1 MRNRSSSLLRLTAV
15 LLAGIS
21 AAYAANWA
29 LTQNWVQERLG
40 STLLLLWVS
49 SIPIIFLLVAFGV
62 LFQRLQDRNA
72 WLMALMFCG
81 FISLFNPETAA
92 SGSLVHPGFVIGYRM
107 TLLVMAPGLFAFFFL
122 VFPARSPLDRRAPRL
137 KWLLLGLGAL
147 LVLTGGPWRPLLGQ
161 PVSTNLVSETILP
174 GWLAVARGYG
184 MLGHLFL
191 GIGIGIAALIGHAA
205 WSDSSEVRRKARV
218 LAWGTVVGMAPV
230 LLIAFTEALGRGVP
244 AWLAVC
250 ALLAFPLLPLSF
262 AYAVVKHRVMAV
274 PVLVQRGA
282 RYLLV
287 QRGLTVVSLL
297 SSVAVAV
304 VLAVLAQRWLPAGS
318 DVGLPVA
325 VIAAG
330 LLGVGVARTGAR
342 VERRITDRIDRAF
355 FPERYEARRALE
367 ELAARTRT
375 AEDRA
380 ALASLLRT
388 MLRSAFRPASLAVYL
403 EDCRGRLVDAEV
415 TEGPGTLTREAA
427 GLAELAGAARPAI
440 LPPPGIDRATD
451 DLYGMLAPLRPECLA
466 PLVDRNERL
475 VGLVVLGGR
484 QSEEPY
490 SGEDLRLLAVV
501 SLQSALTVQTIC
513 LSEEMAARIEAER
526 RAEHEVEIAKEVQR
540 QLLPARAPDL
550 AGFACAGEC
559 IQAKS
564 VGGDYYDF
572 VELEADRVA
581 FVLAD
586 VSGKGIAAALLMAN
600 LQATLRS
607 QYAGAHD
614 DPARLLERA
623 NRLFF
628 ASTPGNR
635 YATLFL
641 AEFNPS
647 SRELR
652 YVNCGHVPPVL
663 ARSNGALETLAP
675 TGTVIGLFEEWIG
688 ESAAT
693 QLAPGDTLVVCS
705 DGVTEA
711 FDDKNEEFGE
721 DRLRDAVAA
730 HRHLPVPQVLAELQA
745 SVRRFAGAV
754 QSDDLTLLVARAMP
768 LPAASA
774 GAPAADARIGT
785 PP

>member
-1 MRNRSSSLLRLTAV
+1 MRNRSSWLLHLAAV

-29 LTQNWVQERLG
+29 LSQNWVQERLG
-40 STLLLLWVS
+40 STVLLLWVS

-81 FISLFNPETAA
+81 FISLFNPEAAA
-92 SGSLVHPGFVIGYRM
+92 SGPLVRPDFVIGYRM
-107 TLLVMAPGLFAFFFL
+107 TLLVMTPGLFGFFFL
-122 VFPARSPLDRRAPRL
+122 VFPARSPLDRRVPWL
-137 KWLLLGLGAL
+137 KWLFLGLGVL

-161 PVSTNLVSETILP
+161 PVSTNLVSETILA
-174 GWLAVARGYG
+174 GWPAVARGYG
-184 MLGHLFL
+184 VLGYLFL
-191 GIGIGIAALIGHAA
+191 GFGVGIGALTGHAA
-205 WSDSSEVRRKARV
+205 WSESSEVRRKARV
-218 LAWGTVVGMAPV
+218 LAWGTVAGMAPV
-230 LLIAFTEALGRGVP
+230 LLIALSEALGRGVP
-244 AWLAVC
+244 TWLAVC

-262 AYAVVKHRVMAV
+262 AYAVVRHRVMAV

-287 QRGLTVVSLL
+287 QRGLTVASVVL
-297 SSVAVAV
+297 SVAVAV
-304 VLAVLAQRWLPAGS
+304 VLAMLAQRWLPAGS

-342 VERRITDRIDRAF
+342 VERRITNRIDRAF

-375 AEDRA
+375 AEDRG
-380 ALASLLRT
+380 ALASMLRT
-388 MLRSAFRPASLAVYL
+388 MLRSAFRPVFLAVYL
-403 EDCRGRLVDAEV
+403 EDPEGRLVDANL
-415 TEGPGTLTREAA
+415 TEGPGTLPRSAA
-427 GLAELAGAARPAI
+427 GLAELASEARPAI
-440 LPPPGIDRATD
+440 LPPPGVDRTAD
-451 DLYGMLAPLRPECLA
+451 DLHGLLAPLRPECIA
-466 PLVDRNERL
+466 PLIDRNERL

-490 SGEDLRLLAVV
+490 SGEDMRLLAVV

-559 IQAKS
+559 VQAKS

-572 VELEADRVA
+572 IELEADRVA

-641 AEFNPS
+641 AEFRPS

-652 YVNCGHVPPVL
+652 YANCGHVPPVL
-663 ARSNGALETLAP
+663 ARADGAIETLAP

-688 ESAAT
+688 ESAAI
-693 QLAPGDTLVVCS
+693 LLEPGDTLVVCS

-711 FDDKNEEFGE
+711 FDDDNEEFGE

-730 HRHLPVPQVLAELQA
+730 HRHLPVPRLLATLQG
-745 SVRRFAGAV
+745 SVQRFAGAV
-754 QSDDLTLLVARAMP
+754 QSDDLTLLVARATP
-768 LPAASA
+768 ASTLPP
-774 GAPAADARIGT
+774 GAPAADARTAT
-785 PP
+785 PL

>member
-1 MRNRSSSLLRLTAV
+1 M
-15 LLAGIS
+15 LLAAV
-21 AAYAANWA
+21 AATYAANW
-29 LTQNWVQERLG
+29 LVNQNWVLERVD
-40 STLLLLWVS
+40 STLLLVWVS

-81 FISLFNPETAA
+81 FLSLFNPGAVA
-92 SGSLVHPGFVIGYRM
+92 GGSLVHPGFVIAYRM
-107 TLLVMAPGLFAFFFL
+107 TLLVLAPGLFGFFFL
-122 VFPARSPLDRRAPRL
+122 VFPDRSRLDRRAPWL
-137 KWLLLGLGAL
+137 KWLLLGLGML

-161 PVSTNLVSETILP
+161 PVSTNLAGESILS
-174 GWLAVARGYG
+174 GWPAIARGYG
-184 MLGHLFL
+184 VFGYLFL
-191 GIGIGIAALIGHAA
+191 GIGVGIGALIGHASR
-205 WSDSSEVRRKARV
+205 SDSSEVRRKARV
-218 LAWGTVVGMAPV
+218 LAWGTVAGMAPV
-230 LLIAFTEALGRGVP
+230 LLIALSEATGRGVP
-244 AWLAVC
+244 VWLVLC

-262 AYAVVKHRVMAV
+262 AYAVVKHRVMTV

-287 QRGLTVVSLL
+287 QRGLTVASVTL
-297 SSVAVAV
+297 SVTLAV
-304 VLAVLAQRWLPAGS
+304 VLAMLAQRWLPAGS

-330 LLGVGVARTGAR
+330 LLGVVVARTGAR
-342 VERRITDRIDRAF
+342 VERRITDRIDQAF

-375 AEDRA
+375 AEDRP
-380 ALASLLRT
+380 ALASMLRT
-388 MLRSAFRPASLAVYL
+388 MLRSAFRPVSLAVYL
-403 EDCRGRLVDAEV
+403 EDSRGELVDAGV
-415 TEGPGTLTREAA
+415 TEGPGTLAREAA
-427 GLAELAGAARPAI
+427 GLAELARAARPAI
-440 LPPPGIDRATD
+440 LPPRRIDRAND
-451 DLYGMLAPLRPECLA
+451 DLYGALAPLQPECLA

-475 VGLVVLGGR
+475 VGLVALGGR

-490 SGEDLRLLAVV
+490 SGEDMRLLAVV

-526 RAEHEVEIAKEVQR
+526 RAAHEVEIAKEVQR
-540 QLLPARAPDL
+540 QLLPARAPEL

-572 VELEADRVA
+572 VELEADRVG
-581 FVLAD
+581 FLLAD

-607 QYAGAHD
+607 QYAGPRE
-614 DPARLLERA
+614 DPARLLEDV

-641 AEFNPS
+641 AEFDPAT
-647 SRELR
+647 RELR

-663 ARSNGALETLAP
+663 ARSSGAIETLAP
-675 TGTVIGLFEEWIG
+675 TATVIGLFEEWIG
-688 ESAAT
+688 TSEMV
-693 QLAPGDTLVVCS
+693 LLEPGDTLVVCS

-711 FDDKNEEFGE
+711 LNDDEEEYGE
-721 DRLRDAVAA
+721 DRLRQAVAA
-730 HRHLPVPQVLAELQA
+730 QRGLPVPELLARLQA
-745 SVRRFAGAV
+745 SVQQFAGVV

-768 LPAASA
+768 STVTAVDNADA
-774 GAPAADARIGT
+774 GARTGT
-785 PP
+785 PR